1 MPIENID
8 DSIIIK
14 NNIPKHIAIIMDG
27 NGRWAKE
34 HSLPRIAGHKEG
46 IDSVR
51 AITKQCGDIGVKHLS
66 LYTFSSENWHR
77 PKNEVKA
84 LMRLLLL
91 TIRREI
97 KDLNKNNVRLSTIGN
112 MDDLPDDARKGM
124 EEGLKITENNSGL
137 NLILALSYGG
147 RQEILKMVQSI
158 AIKAV
163 KGEIEPEKLS
173 ESDIINELDTA
184 KIPDPDLLIRT
195 GGDQRISNFLL
206 WQIAYSEIYVT
217 DTYWPEFKEK
227 ELLDAVSD
235 FRIVSDVLVVL
246 ANNWMKHD

>member
-1 MPIENID
+1 MPIKNIE
-8 DSIIIK
+8 DSIISK

-27 NGRWAKE
+27 NGRWAKA

-51 AITKQCGDIGVKHLS
+51 AITKKCGDIGVKHLS

-84 LMRLLLL
+84 LMRLLLV

-112 MDDLPDDARKGM
+112 MGDLPDDARKGM

-147 RQEILKMVQSI
+147 RQEILKMAQSI

-163 KGEIEPEKLS
+163 NGEIEPEKLS
-173 ESDIINELDTA
+173 EVDIINELDTA

-195 GGDQRISNFLL
+195 GGEQRISNFLL

-217 DTYWPEFKEK
+217 DTYWPEFREK
-227 ELLDAVSD
+227 ELLDAVAD
-235 FRIVSDVLVVL
+235 FQDRERRFGHISEQLDET
-246 ANNWMKHD
+246 

>member
-1 MPIENID
+1 MPIKDIK
-8 DSIIIK
+8 DSIIDK

-27 NGRWAKE
+27 NGRWAKA

-51 AITKQCGDIGVKHLS
+51 AITKKCGDIGVKHLS
-66 LYTFSSENWHR
+66 LYTFSSENWSR
-77 PKNEVKA
+77 PIKEVKA
-84 LMRLLLL
+84 LMGLLLL

-112 MDDLPDDARKGM
+112 MGDLPDDARKGM

-158 AIKAV
+158 ARKAIN
-163 KGEIEPEKLS
+163 GEIEPEKLS
-173 ESDIINELDTA
+173 ESDIVNELDTA

-227 ELLDAVSD
+227 ELLDAVAD
-235 FRIVSDVLVVL
+235 FQDRERRFGRISEQLDET
-246 ANNWMKHD
+246 

>member
-1 MPIENID
+1 MPIKDIENSNINN
-8 DSIIIK
+8 

-27 NGRWAKE
+27 NGRWAKA

-51 AITKQCGDIGVKHLS
+51 AITKKCGDIGVKHLS
-66 LYTFSSENWHR
+66 LYTFSSENWSR
-77 PKNEVKA
+77 PIKEVKA
-84 LMRLLLL
+84 LMGLLLL

-97 KDLNKNNVRLSTIGN
+97 KDLDKNNVRLTTIGN
-112 MDDLPDDARKGM
+112 MGDLPDNARQGM

-158 AIKAV
+158 ARKAV
-163 KGEIEPEKLS
+163 NGEIKPDKLN
-173 ESDIINELDTA
+173 ESDIVNELDTA
-184 KIPDPDLLIRT
+184 NIPDPDLLIRT

-227 ELLDAVSD
+227 ELLYAVAD
-235 FRIVSDVLVVL
+235 FQDRERRFGRISEQLDE
-246 ANNWMKHD
+246 A

>member
-1 MPIENID
+1 MSIKDVE
-8 DSIIIK
+8 DSIIDK

-27 NGRWAKE
+27 NGRWAKA

-46 IDSVR
+46 IVSVR
-51 AITKQCGDIGVKHLS
+51 AITKICGDIGVKHLS
-66 LYTFSSENWHR
+66 LYTFSSENWRR

-97 KDLNKNNVRLSTIGN
+97 KDLNKNNVRLTTIGN
-112 MDDLPDDARKGM
+112 MGDLPDDARKGM
-124 EEGLKITENNSGL
+124 EEGLKITEKNSGL

-158 AIKAV
+158 ARKALN
-163 KGEIEPEKLS
+163 GEIEPEKIS
-173 ESDIINELDTA
+173 EDNIVNELDTA
-184 KIPDPDLLIRT
+184 KIPDPELLIRT
-195 GGDQRISNFLL
+195 GGELRISNFLL

-217 DTYWPEFKEK
+217 DIYWPEFREK
-227 ELLDAVSD
+227 ELLDAVAD
-235 FRIVSDVLVVL
+235 FQARERRFGHISEQLDET
-246 ANNWMKHD
+246 

>member
-1 MPIENID
+1 MPIKDIE
-8 DSIIIK
+8 DSIINN

-27 NGRWAKE
+27 NGRWAKA

-51 AITKQCGDIGVKHLS
+51 AITKKCGDIGVKHLS
-66 LYTFSSENWHR
+66 LYTFSSENWSR
-77 PKNEVKA
+77 PIKEVKA
-84 LMRLLLL
+84 LMGLLLL

-97 KDLNKNNVRLSTIGN
+97 KDLNKNNVRLTTIGN
-112 MDDLPDDARKGM
+112 MGDLPDDARKGM

-158 AIKAV
+158 ARKAIN
-163 KGEIEPEKLS
+163 GEIEPEKLS
-173 ESDIINELDTA
+173 ESDIVNELDTA

-227 ELLDAVSD
+227 ELLDAVAD
-235 FRIVSDVLVVL
+235 FQDRERRFGRISEQLD
-246 ANNWMKHD
+246 KT

>member
-1 MPIENID
+1 MPIKDIE
-8 DSIIIK
+8 DSIINK

-27 NGRWAKE
+27 NGRWAKA

-51 AITKQCGDIGVKHLS
+51 AITKKCGDIGVKHLS
-66 LYTFSSENWHR
+66 LYTFSSENWSR
-77 PKNEVKA
+77 PIKEVKA
-84 LMRLLLL
+84 LMGLLLL

-97 KDLNKNNVRLSTIGN
+97 KDLNKNNVRLTTIGN
-112 MDDLPDDARKGM
+112 MGDLPDDARKGM

-158 AIKAV
+158 ARKAV
-163 KGEIEPEKLS
+163 NGEIEPEKLS
-173 ESDIINELDTA
+173 ESDIVNELDTA

-227 ELLDAVSD
+227 ELLDAVAN
-235 FRIVSDVLVVL
+235 FQERERRFGRISEQLD
-246 ANNWMKHD
+246 KT

>member
-1 MPIENID
+1 MSIKDVE
-8 DSIIIK
+8 DSIIDK

-27 NGRWAKE
+27 NGRWAKV

-46 IDSVR
+46 IISVR
-51 AITKQCGDIGVKHLS
+51 AITKICGDIGVKHLS
-66 LYTFSSENWHR
+66 LYTFSSENWRR

-97 KDLNKNNVRLSTIGN
+97 KDLNKNNVRLTTIGN
-112 MDDLPDDARKGM
+112 MGDLPDDARKGM
-124 EEGLKITENNSGL
+124 EEGLKITEKNSGL

-158 AIKAV
+158 ARKALN
-163 KGEIEPEKLS
+163 GEIEPEKIS
-173 ESDIINELDTA
+173 EDNIVNELDTA
-184 KIPDPDLLIRT
+184 KIPDPELLIRT
-195 GGDQRISNFLL
+195 GGELRISNFLL

-217 DTYWPEFKEK
+217 DIYWPEFREK
-227 ELLDAVSD
+227 ELLDAVAEFQARERRFGHISEQLD
-235 FRIVSDVLVVL
+235 ET
-246 ANNWMKHD
+246 

>member
-1 MPIENID
+1 MPIKDIE
-8 DSIIIK
+8 DSIINK

-27 NGRWAKE
+27 NGRWAKA

-51 AITKQCGDIGVKHLS
+51 AITKKCGDIGVKHLS
-66 LYTFSSENWHR
+66 LYTFSSENWSR
-77 PKNEVKA
+77 PIKEVKA
-84 LMRLLLL
+84 LMGLLLL

-97 KDLNKNNVRLSTIGN
+97 KDLNKNNVRLTTIGN
-112 MDDLPDDARKGM
+112 MGDLPDDARKGM

-158 AIKAV
+158 ARKAV
-163 KGEIEPEKLS
+163 NGEIEPEKLG
-173 ESDIINELDTA
+173 EIDIVNELDTA

-227 ELLDAVSD
+227 ELLDAVAD
-235 FRIVSDVLVVL
+235 FQDRERRFGCISEQLD
-246 ANNWMKHD
+246 KK

>member
-1 MPIENID
+1 MPIKDIE
-8 DSIIIK
+8 DSIINK

-27 NGRWAKE
+27 NGRWAKA

-51 AITKQCGDIGVKHLS
+51 AITKKCGDIGVKHLS
-66 LYTFSSENWHR
+66 LYTFSSENWSR
-77 PKNEVKA
+77 PLKEVKA
-84 LMRLLLL
+84 LMGLLLL

-97 KDLNKNNVRLSTIGN
+97 KDLNKNNVRLTTIGN
-112 MDDLPDDARKGM
+112 MGDLPDDARKGM

-158 AIKAV
+158 ARKAV
-163 KGEIEPEKLS
+163 NGEIEPEKLS
-173 ESDIINELDTA
+173 ESDIVNELDTA

-227 ELLDAVSD
+227 ELLDAVAD
-235 FRIVSDVLVVL
+235 FQDRERRFGRISEQLD
-246 ANNWMKHD
+246 KT

>member
-1 MPIENID
+1 MPIKDIEN
-8 DSIIIK
+8 SIINN

-27 NGRWAKE
+27 NGRWAKA

-51 AITKQCGDIGVKHLS
+51 AITKKCGDIGVKHLS
-66 LYTFSSENWHR
+66 LYTFSSENWSR
-77 PKNEVKA
+77 PIKEVKA
-84 LMRLLLL
+84 LMGLLLL

-97 KDLNKNNVRLSTIGN
+97 KDLNKNNVRLTTIGN
-112 MDDLPDDARKGM
+112 MGDLPDDARKGM

-158 AIKAV
+158 ARKAIN
-163 KGEIEPEKLS
+163 GEIEPEKLS
-173 ESDIINELDTA
+173 EGDIVNELDTA

-217 DTYWPEFKEK
+217 DTYWPEFREK
-227 ELLDAVSD
+227 ELLDAVVD
-235 FRIVSDVLVVL
+235 FQDRERRFGHISEQL
-246 ANNWMKHD
+246 NET

>member
-1 MPIENID
+1 MPIKDIE
-8 DSIIIK
+8 DSIINK

-27 NGRWAKE
+27 NGRWAKA

-51 AITKQCGDIGVKHLS
+51 AITKKCGDIGVKHLS
-66 LYTFSSENWHR
+66 LYTFSSENWSR
-77 PKNEVKA
+77 PIKEVKA
-84 LMRLLLL
+84 LMGLLLL

-97 KDLNKNNVRLSTIGN
+97 KDLNKNNVRLTTIGN
-112 MDDLPDDARKGM
+112 MGDLPDNARQGM

-158 AIKAV
+158 ARKAIN
-163 KGEIEPEKLS
+163 GEIEPEKLS
-173 ESDIINELDTA
+173 EGDIVNELDTA

-227 ELLDAVSD
+227 ELLDAVAD
-235 FRIVSDVLVVL
+235 FQDRERRFGRISEQLDET
-246 ANNWMKHD
+246 

>member
-1 MPIENID
+1 MPIKDIE
-8 DSIIIK
+8 DSIINK

-27 NGRWAKE
+27 NGRWAKA

-51 AITKQCGDIGVKHLS
+51 AITKKCGDIGVKHLS
-66 LYTFSSENWHR
+66 LYTFSSENWSR
-77 PKNEVKA
+77 PIKEVKA
-84 LMRLLLL
+84 LMGLLLL

-97 KDLNKNNVRLSTIGN
+97 KDLNKNNVRLTTIGN
-112 MDDLPDDARKGM
+112 MSDLPDDARKGM

-158 AIKAV
+158 ARKAV
-163 KGEIEPEKLS
+163 NGEIEPEKLS
-173 ESDIINELDTA
+173 EGDIVNELDTA

-227 ELLDAVSD
+227 ELLDAVAD
-235 FRIVSDVLVVL
+235 FQDRERRFGRISE
-246 ANNWMKHD
+246 

>member
-1 MPIENID
+1 MPIKDIE
-8 DSIIIK
+8 DSIINK

-27 NGRWAKE
+27 NGRWAKA

-51 AITKQCGDIGVKHLS
+51 AITKICGDIGVKHLS

-84 LMRLLLL
+84 LMGLLLL

-97 KDLNKNNVRLSTIGN
+97 KDLNKNNVRLTTIGN
-112 MDDLPDDARKGM
+112 MGDLPDDARKGM

-158 AIKAV
+158 ARKAV
-163 KGEIEPEKLS
+163 NGEIEPEKLS
-173 ESDIINELDTA
+173 EGDIVNELDTA

-227 ELLDAVSD
+227 ELLDAVAD
-235 FRIVSDVLVVL
+235 FQDRERRFGRISEQLD
-246 ANNWMKHD
+246 KT

>member
-1 MPIENID
+1 MPINNIE
-8 DSIIIK
+8 DSIINK

-27 NGRWAKE
+27 NGRWAKV

-51 AITKQCGDIGVKHLS
+51 AITKKCGDIGVKHLS
-66 LYTFSSENWHR
+66 LYTFSSENWSR
-77 PKNEVKA
+77 PIKEVKA
-84 LMRLLLL
+84 LMGLLLL

-97 KDLNKNNVRLSTIGN
+97 KDLNKNNVRLTTIGN
-112 MDDLPDDARKGM
+112 MSDLPDDARKGM

-158 AIKAV
+158 ARKAIN
-163 KGEIEPEKLS
+163 GEIEPETLS
-173 ESDIINELDTA
+173 ESDIVNELDTA

-227 ELLDAVSD
+227 ELLDAVAD
-235 FRIVSDVLVVL
+235 FQDRERRFGRISEQLDET
-246 ANNWMKHD
+246 

>member
-1 MPIENID
+1 MPIKDIEN
-8 DSIIIK
+8 SIINN

-27 NGRWAKE
+27 NGRWAKA

-51 AITKQCGDIGVKHLS
+51 AITKKCGDIGVKHLS
-66 LYTFSSENWHR
+66 LYTFSSENWSR
-77 PKNEVKA
+77 PLKEVKA
-84 LMRLLLL
+84 LMGLLLL

-97 KDLNKNNVRLSTIGN
+97 KDLNKNNVRLTTIGN
-112 MDDLPDDARKGM
+112 MGDLPDDARKGM

-158 AIKAV
+158 ARKAIN
-163 KGEIEPEKLS
+163 GEIEPEKLS
-173 ESDIINELDTA
+173 EGDIVNELDTA

-227 ELLDAVSD
+227 ELLDAVAD
-235 FRIVSDVLVVL
+235 FQDRERRFGRISEQLDET
-246 ANNWMKHD
+246 

>member
-1 MPIENID
+1 MPIKDIK
-8 DSIIIK
+8 DSIIDK

-27 NGRWAKE
+27 NGRWAKA

-46 IDSVR
+46 IVSVR
-51 AITKQCGDIGVKHLS
+51 AITKICGDIGVKHLS
-66 LYTFSSENWHR
+66 LYTFSFENWRR

-97 KDLNKNNVRLSTIGN
+97 KDLNKNNVRLTTIGN
-112 MDDLPDDARKGM
+112 MGNLPDDARKGM

-158 AIKAV
+158 ARKAV
-163 KGEIEPEKLS
+163 NGELEPEKLS
-173 ESDIINELDTA
+173 ESDIVNELDTA

-195 GGDQRISNFLL
+195 GGELRISNFLL

-217 DTYWPEFKEK
+217 DIYWPEFREK
-227 ELLDAVSD
+227 ELLDAVAD
-235 FRIVSDVLVVL
+235 FQARERRFGHISEQLDET
-246 ANNWMKHD
+246 

>member
-1 MPIENID
+1 MPIKNIE
-8 DSIIIK
+8 DSIINK

-27 NGRWAKE
+27 NGRWAKA

-51 AITKQCGDIGVKHLS
+51 AITKKCGDIGVKHLS
-66 LYTFSSENWHR
+66 LYTFSSENWSR
-77 PKNEVKA
+77 PIKEVKA
-84 LMRLLLL
+84 LMGLLLL

-97 KDLNKNNVRLSTIGN
+97 KDLNKNNVRLTTIGN
-112 MDDLPDDARKGM
+112 MSDLPDDARKGM

-158 AIKAV
+158 ARKAIN
-163 KGEIEPEKLS
+163 GEIEPEKLS
-173 ESDIINELDTA
+173 EGDIVNELDTA

-227 ELLDAVSD
+227 ELLDAVAD
-235 FRIVSDVLVVL
+235 FQDRERRFGRISEQLDET
-246 ANNWMKHD
+246 

>member
-1 MPIENID
+1 MPVKDKE
-8 DSIIIK
+8 DSIVNK

-27 NGRWAKE
+27 NGRWAKA

-51 AITKQCGDIGVKHLS
+51 AITKKCGDIGVKHLS
-66 LYTFSSENWHR
+66 LYTFSSENWSR
-77 PKNEVKA
+77 PIKEVKA
-84 LMRLLLL
+84 LMGLLLL

-97 KDLNKNNVRLSTIGN
+97 KDLNKNNVRLTTIGN
-112 MDDLPDDARKGM
+112 MGDLPDDARKGM

-158 AIKAV
+158 ARKAV
-163 KGEIEPEKLS
+163 NGEIEPEKLS
-173 ESDIINELDTA
+173 EIDIVNELDTA

-227 ELLDAVSD
+227 ELLDAVAD
-235 FRIVSDVLVVL
+235 FQDRERRFGRISEQLDE
-246 ANNWMKHD
+246 A

>member
-1 MPIENID
+1 MPKKDIE
-8 DSIIIK
+8 DSIIDK

-27 NGRWAKE
+27 NGRWAKA

-46 IDSVR
+46 IVSVR
-51 AITKQCGDIGVKHLS
+51 AITKICGDIGVKHLS
-66 LYTFSSENWHR
+66 LYTFSFENWRR

-97 KDLNKNNVRLSTIGN
+97 KDLNKNNVRLTTIGN
-112 MDDLPDDARKGM
+112 MGDLPDDARKGM
-124 EEGLKITENNSGL
+124 EEGLKITEKNSGL

-147 RQEILKMVQSI
+147 RQEIIKMVQSI
-158 AIKAV
+158 ARKALN
-163 KGEIEPEKLS
+163 GEIEPEKIS
-173 ESDIINELDTA
+173 EDNIVNELDTA

-195 GGDQRISNFLL
+195 GGELRISNFLL

-217 DTYWPEFKEK
+217 DIYWPEFRENQ
-227 ELLDAVSD
+227 LLDAIAD
-235 FRIVSDVLVVL
+235 FQDRERRFGYTSEQLDET
-246 ANNWMKHD
+246 

>member
-1 MPIENID
+1 MSIKDVE
-8 DSIIIK
+8 DSIIDK

-27 NGRWAKE
+27 NGRWAKA

-46 IDSVR
+46 IISVR
-51 AITKQCGDIGVKHLS
+51 AITKICGDIGVKHLS
-66 LYTFSSENWHR
+66 LYTFSSENWRR

-97 KDLNKNNVRLSTIGN
+97 KDLNKNNVRLTTIGN
-112 MDDLPDDARKGM
+112 MGDLPDDARKGM

-158 AIKAV
+158 ARKALN
-163 KGEIEPEKLS
+163 GEIEPEKIS
-173 ESDIINELDTA
+173 EDNIVNELDTA
-184 KIPDPDLLIRT
+184 KIPDPELLIRT
-195 GGDQRISNFLL
+195 GGELRISNFLL

-217 DTYWPEFKEK
+217 DIYWPEFREK
-227 ELLDAVSD
+227 ELLDAVAD
-235 FRIVSDVLVVL
+235 FQARERRFGHISEQLDET
-246 ANNWMKHD
+246 

>member
-1 MPIENID
+1 MPIKGIE
-8 DSIIIK
+8 DSIIDK

-27 NGRWAKE
+27 NGRWAKA

-51 AITKQCGDIGVKHLS
+51 AITKKCGDIGVKHLS
-66 LYTFSSENWHR
+66 LYTFSSENWRR

-97 KDLNKNNVRLSTIGN
+97 KDLNKNNVRLTTIGN
-112 MDDLPDDARKGM
+112 MGNLPDDARKGM

-158 AIKAV
+158 ARKAV
-163 KGEIEPEKLS
+163 NGELEPEKLS
-173 ESDIINELDTA
+173 EGDIVNELDTA

-195 GGDQRISNFLL
+195 GGELRISNFLL

-217 DTYWPEFKEK
+217 DIYWPEFREK
-227 ELLDAVSD
+227 ELLDAVAD
-235 FRIVSDVLVVL
+235 FQARERRFGHISEQLDET
-246 ANNWMKHD
+246 

>member
-1 MPIENID
+1 MPIKDIK
-8 DSIIIK
+8 DSIIDK

-27 NGRWAKE
+27 NGRWAKA

-46 IDSVR
+46 IVSVR
-51 AITKQCGDIGVKHLS
+51 AITKICGDIGVKHLS
-66 LYTFSSENWHR
+66 LYTFSFENWRR

-97 KDLNKNNVRLSTIGN
+97 KDLNKNNVRLTTIGN
-112 MDDLPDDARKGM
+112 MGDLPDDARKGM

-158 AIKAV
+158 ARKAIN
-163 KGEIEPEKLS
+163 GEIEPEKLS
-173 ESDIINELDTA
+173 ESDIVNELDTA

-227 ELLDAVSD
+227 ELLDAVAD
-235 FRIVSDVLVVL
+235 FQDRERRFGRISEQLDET
-246 ANNWMKHD
+246 

>member
-1 MPIENID
+1 MPIK
-8 DSIIIK
+8 DSIINK
-14 NNIPKHIAIIMDG
+14 NIPKHIAIIMDG
-27 NGRWAKE
+27 NGRWAKA

-51 AITKQCGDIGVKHLS
+51 AITKKCGDIGVKHLS
-66 LYTFSSENWHR
+66 LYTFSSENWSR
-77 PKNEVKA
+77 PLKEVKA
-84 LMRLLLL
+84 LMGLLLL

-112 MDDLPDDARKGM
+112 MGDLPDDARKGM

-158 AIKAV
+158 ARKAIN
-163 KGEIEPEKLS
+163 GEIEPEKLS
-173 ESDIINELDTA
+173 ESDIVNELDTA

-227 ELLDAVSD
+227 ELLDAVAD
-235 FRIVSDVLVVL
+235 FQDRERRFGRISEQLDET
-246 ANNWMKHD
+246 

>member
-1 MPIENID
+1 MPIKNIE
-8 DSIIIK
+8 DSIINK

-27 NGRWAKE
+27 NGRWAKA

-51 AITKQCGDIGVKHLS
+51 AITKKCGDIGVKHLS
-66 LYTFSSENWHR
+66 LYTFSSENWSR
-77 PKNEVKA
+77 PIKEVKA
-84 LMRLLLL
+84 LMGLLLL

-97 KDLNKNNVRLSTIGN
+97 KDLNKNNVRLTTIGN
-112 MDDLPDDARKGM
+112 MSDLPDDARKGM

-158 AIKAV
+158 ARKAIN
-163 KGEIEPEKLS
+163 GEIEPEKLS
-173 ESDIINELDTA
+173 ESDIVNELDTA

-227 ELLDAVSD
+227 ELLDAVAD
-235 FRIVSDVLVVL
+235 FQDRERRFGRISE
-246 ANNWMKHD
+246 

>member
-1 MPIENID
+1 MPIKDIE
-8 DSIIIK
+8 DSIINK

-27 NGRWAKE
+27 NGRWAKA

-51 AITKQCGDIGVKHLS
+51 AITKKCGDIGVKHLS
-66 LYTFSSENWHR
+66 LYTFSSENWSR
-77 PKNEVKA
+77 PIKEVKA
-84 LMRLLLL
+84 LMGLLLL

-97 KDLNKNNVRLSTIGN
+97 KDLNKNNVRLTTIGN
-112 MDDLPDDARKGM
+112 MGDLPDDARKGM

-158 AIKAV
+158 ARKAIN
-163 KGEIEPEKLS
+163 GEIEPEKLS
-173 ESDIINELDTA
+173 ESDIVNELDTA

-217 DTYWPEFKEK
+217 DTYWPEFREK
-227 ELLDAVSD
+227 QLLNAVAD
-235 FRIVSDVLVVL
+235 FQDRERRFGHISEQLDET
-246 ANNWMKHD
+246 

>member
-1 MPIENID
+1 MPIKDIE
-8 DSIIIK
+8 DSIINKI
-14 NNIPKHIAIIMDG
+14 NIPKHIAIIMDG
-27 NGRWAKE
+27 NGRWAKS

-51 AITKQCGDIGVKHLS
+51 AITKKCGDIGVKHLS

-91 TIRREI
+91 TIRHEI

-147 RQEILKMVQSI
+147 RQEILKMAQSI

-163 KGEIEPEKLS
+163 NGEIEPEKLS
-173 ESDIINELDTA
+173 EGDIINELDTA

-195 GGDQRISNFLL
+195 GGEQRISNFLL

-217 DTYWPEFKEK
+217 DTYWPEFREK
-227 ELLDAVSD
+227 ELLDAVAD
-235 FRIVSDVLVVL
+235 FQDRERRFGHISEQLDET
-246 ANNWMKHD
+246 

>member
-1 MPIENID
+1 MSIKDVE
-8 DSIIIK
+8 DSIIDK

-27 NGRWAKE
+27 NGRWAKA

-46 IDSVR
+46 IVSVR
-51 AITKQCGDIGVKHLS
+51 AITKICGDIGVKHLS
-66 LYTFSSENWHR
+66 LYTFSFENWRR

-97 KDLNKNNVRLSTIGN
+97 KDLNKNNVRLTTIGN
-112 MDDLPDDARKGM
+112 IGDLPDDARKGM
-124 EEGLKITENNSGL
+124 EEGLKITEKNSGL

-158 AIKAV
+158 ARKALN
-163 KGEIEPEKLS
+163 GEIEPEKIS
-173 ESDIINELDTA
+173 EDNIVNELDTA
-184 KIPDPDLLIRT
+184 KIPDPELLIRT
-195 GGDQRISNFLL
+195 GGELRISNFLL

-217 DTYWPEFKEK
+217 DIYWPEFREK
-227 ELLDAVSD
+227 ELLDAVAEFQARERRFGHISEQLD
-235 FRIVSDVLVVL
+235 ET
-246 ANNWMKHD
+246 

>member
-1 MPIENID
+1 MPIENIE

-84 LMRLLLL
+84 LMRLLLV

-112 MDDLPDDARKGM
+112 MGDLPDDARKGM

-158 AIKAV
+158 ARKAV
-163 KGEIEPEKLS
+163 NGEIEPEKLG
-173 ESDIINELDTA
+173 EIDIVNELDTA

-227 ELLDAVSD
+227 ELLDAVAD
-235 FRIVSDVLVVL
+235 FQDRERRFGCISEQLD
-246 ANNWMKHD
+246 KK

>member
-1 MPIENID
+1 MSIKDVE
-8 DSIIIK
+8 DSIIDK

-27 NGRWAKE
+27 NGRWAKV

-46 IDSVR
+46 IISVR
-51 AITKQCGDIGVKHLS
+51 AITKICGDIGVKHLS
-66 LYTFSSENWHR
+66 LYTFSSENWRR

-97 KDLNKNNVRLSTIGN
+97 KDLNKNNVRLTTIGN
-112 MDDLPDDARKGM
+112 MGDLPDDARKGM
-124 EEGLKITENNSGL
+124 EEGLKITEKNSGL

-158 AIKAV
+158 ARKALN
-163 KGEIEPEKLS
+163 GEIEPEKIS
-173 ESDIINELDTA
+173 EDNIVNELDTA
-184 KIPDPDLLIRT
+184 KIPDPELLIRT
-195 GGDQRISNFLL
+195 GGELRISNFLL

-217 DTYWPEFKEK
+217 DIYWPEFREK
-227 ELLDAVSD
+227 ELLDAVAD
-235 FRIVSDVLVVL
+235 FQARERRFGHISEQLDET
-246 ANNWMKHD
+246 

>member
-1 MPIENID
+1 MSIKDVE
-8 DSIIIK
+8 DSIIDK

-27 NGRWAKE
+27 NGRWAKA

-46 IDSVR
+46 IVSVR
-51 AITKQCGDIGVKHLS
+51 AITKICGDIGVKHLS
-66 LYTFSSENWHR
+66 LYTFSFENWRR

-97 KDLNKNNVRLSTIGN
+97 KDLNKNNVRLTTIGN
-112 MDDLPDDARKGM
+112 MGNLPDDARKGM
-124 EEGLKITENNSGL
+124 EEGLKITEKNSGL

-158 AIKAV
+158 ARKALN
-163 KGEIEPEKLS
+163 GEIEPEKIS
-173 ESDIINELDTA
+173 EDNIVNELDTA

-195 GGDQRISNFLL
+195 GGELRISNFLL

-217 DTYWPEFKEK
+217 DIYWPEFREK
-227 ELLDAVSD
+227 ELLDAVAD
-235 FRIVSDVLVVL
+235 FQARERRFGHISEQLDET
-246 ANNWMKHD
+246 